1 MPHAARAHANL
12 GGVAAPRHTDRGEAT
27 RLRIVEAAVVEIEES
42 GVDGMSLDRVLGTAR
57 ASKGQLYHYFDSRAE
72 LVRAAVATRADEV
85 LELQA
90 GMMHRL
96 DDWNTIQAWFD
107 CLVQLQVDGDARGG
121 CPLASLAGA
130 LAERDEVA
138 RRVLESAF
146 DRWEQVLASGL
157 RAMVARGELSRDA
170 NPDALATA
178 TMASVQG
185 GLVLCQVRRD
195 PAQLRVALDAALAH
209 LRANA

>member
-1 MPHAARAHANL
+1 MA
-12 GGVAAPRHTDRGEAT
+12 
-27 RLRIVEAAVVEIEES
+27 EIGES
-42 GVDGMSLDRVLGTAR
+42 GVDGMSLDRVLGAAG

-90 GMMHRL
+90 TMMDRL
-96 DDWNTIQAWFD
+96 DDWATIEAWFD

-121 CPLASLAGA
+121 CPLASLTGA
-130 LAERDEVA
+130 LAERDEAA
-138 RRVLESAF
+138 RRILESAF

-157 RAMVARGELSRDA
+157 RAMVARGDLADDA
-170 NPDALATA
+170 DPDALATA

-195 PAQLRVALDAALAH
+195 PMQLRVALDAALVH
-209 LRANA
+209 LRAHA